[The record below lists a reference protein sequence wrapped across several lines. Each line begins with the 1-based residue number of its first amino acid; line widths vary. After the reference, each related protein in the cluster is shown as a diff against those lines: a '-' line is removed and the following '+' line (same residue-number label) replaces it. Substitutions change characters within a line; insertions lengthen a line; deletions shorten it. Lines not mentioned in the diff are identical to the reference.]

1 VVAVPSKGRADLQSP
16 APEAALTHEL
26 YERHARAIYYF
37 CLGRLRNPEEA
48 EDATQSTFLNAFRGL
63 QRGVAPEHEAAWLH
77 KIAENVCLTRV
88 RSSAR
93 RRRVES
99 PGDLE
104 TVADFLPAPE
114 PDAEELRALPEALEA
129 MPEQQRRALLLRE
142 WQGLSY
148 REIAEELDLSQS
160 AVETLLF
167 RARRTL
173 AAGLEEPPR
182 KKRLSRLRAGGDAG
196 WLTALLKMFVFGG
209 GGKAALVGAVAAS
222 SAIGI
227 APGTRVAIED
237 ALTPHMR
244 VAPPARHHVAPA
256 KPKATPTTPV
266 TAPVVAAPVVAAP
279 ALRTAQVVH
288 RRATRPLVAHHA
300 KGHDNGLHRGRSA
313 VVKPA
318 HGADPV
324 APQPNAPTPS
334 TPTEPPVTRDPAP
347 AAATPPA
354 PTPAAD
360 GETAAQGN
368 GHSSSSDLNGSQN
381 GKAGEDHSQG
391 QGQGQAPGQGKR

>member
-1 VVAVPSKGRADLQSP
+1 MVAVPSRGRADLQAP
-16 APEAALTHEL
+16 APEAAATHEL

-63 QRGVAPEHEAAWLH
+63 QRGVAPEHEAAWLY

-104 TVADFLPAPE
+104 TVAEIVPAPE

-148 REIAEELDLSQS
+148 REIAEELEVSQS

-173 AAGLEEPPR
+173 AAGLEEPPK
-182 KKRLSRLRAGGDAG
+182 KKRLARLRLGGDAG
-196 WLTALLKMFVFGG
+196 WLTALLKVLVFGG
-209 GGKAALVGAVAAS
+209 GGKAALVSAVAAS

-237 ALTPHMR
+237 ALTPHLR
-244 VAPPARHHVAPA
+244 VAPPAHRHVAPA
-256 KPKATPTTPV
+256 KPKP
-266 TAPVVAAPVVAAP
+266 TAPVVVAPVAAAPVVATAAALPAAPVVHRHHATHALVARHEHGRHLGRPAPAEPPRPLDPVVAAP
-279 ALRTAQVVH
+279 AV
-288 RRATRPLVAHHA
+288 
-300 KGHDNGLHRGRSA
+300 
-313 VVKPA
+313 
-318 HGADPV
+318 
-324 APQPNAPTPS
+324 PTS
-334 TPTEPPVTRDPAP
+334 TPAVDGQ
-347 AAATPPA
+347 
-354 PTPAAD
+354 PTDQPSNGNH
-360 GETAAQGN
+360 GEGNGN
-368 GHSSSSDLNGSQN
+368 GHAYGHDQQSGSGSAPESQ
-381 GKAGEDHSQG
+381 GHDGQG
-391 QGQGQAPGQGKR
+391 QGQGHGNG

>member
-1 VVAVPSKGRADLQSP
+1 VVAVPSKGRADLQAP
-16 APEAALTHEL
+16 PPEAAATQDL

-48 EDATQSTFLNAFRGL
+48 EDATQTTFLNAFRGL
-63 QRGVAPEHEAAWLH
+63 QRGVSPEHEAAWLH
-77 KIAENVCLTRV
+77 KIAENVCLTRM

-104 TVADFLPAPE
+104 TVAEIVPAPE

-148 REIAEELDLSQS
+148 REIADELDLSQS

-173 AAGLEEPPR
+173 AAGLEEPPK
-182 KKRLSRLRAGGDAG
+182 KKRLARLRLGGDAG
-196 WLTALLKMFVFGG
+196 WLTALLKVFVLGG

-244 VAPPARHHVAPA
+244 AAPHHAAPA
-256 KPKATPTTPV
+256 KPKPKAAAT
-266 TAPVVAAPVVAAP
+266 VVAAP
-279 ALRTAQVVH
+279 AVAAPAVVAPAPTRHAEPVVH
-288 RRATRPLVAHHA
+288 RHHA
-300 KGHDNGLHRGRSA
+300 KHA
-313 VVKPA
+313 VVA
-318 HGADPV
+318 RHDHG
-324 APQPNAPTPS
+324 
-334 TPTEPPVTRDPAP
+334 RHLGRP
-347 AAATPPA
+347 AAAEPTRPVDSVVPEQ
-354 PTPAAD
+354 PVTPAAPATPATPVELPGAQSSNGN
-360 GETAAQGN
+360 GEGNGNGNAYGHEQGHGSQSGQGEQTGSQGN
-368 GHSSSSDLNGSQN
+368 GEGHGR
-381 GKAGEDHSQG
+381 GGH
-391 QGQGQAPGQGKR
+391 